1 MPLDDLVTA
10 LIFVNRGRSGHPRVG
25 VAKAKGSG
33 IAQMAY
39 CQAVNGE
46 YYSGDYEK
54 MFLRQRSAQKFADEL
69 KGRPH
74 SSATRQVPRK
84 YRLCSQKTS
93 KVFGPCGIRV
103 ESGVRFAVCNRWQTR
118 IPYSEGTAP
127 KSCVVVPPWC

>member
-69 KGRPH
+69 KGRPAFIRH
-74 SSATRQVPRK
+74 KASAPEVSTLLPEDQ
-84 YRLCSQKTS
+84 
-93 KVFGPCGIRV
+93 
-103 ESGVRFAVCNRWQTR
+103 QTVWPLR
-118 IPYSEGTAP
+118 DKG
-127 KSCVVVPPWC
+127 